1 MVGPCHWGEG
11 VYEPLHGRGS
21 HLSVASLGKH
31 LLSLSVA
38 SLGKHLLSL
47 KLMSQH
53 DHWGDFHRAGK
64 LETDHEDRDGVLCL
78 LACSVRGCCGG

>member
-11 VYEPLHGRGS
+11 AYEPLHGRGS
-21 HLSVASLGKH
+21 H
-31 LLSLSVA
+31 LSVA